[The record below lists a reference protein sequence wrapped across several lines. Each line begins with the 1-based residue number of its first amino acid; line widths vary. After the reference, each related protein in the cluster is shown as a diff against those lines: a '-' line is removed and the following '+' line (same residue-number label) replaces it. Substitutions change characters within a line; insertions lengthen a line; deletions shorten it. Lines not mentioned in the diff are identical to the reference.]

1 MPIDTSMYQVQPAPQ
16 PNLLG
21 MMGQAASI
29 QNAMNQNQLFQQTNR
44 ARLAVG
50 KIMQDSVDPQTGQP
64 DYDKAAISLS
74 QHPDTA
80 LIAPELIK
88 TWAGL
93 KNLNLD
99 NTIKSLDIAR
109 QRAGDIADVVGGT
122 LARAHEGKSYT
133 DKNGNGVVDALS
145 QEDLFRAVNHSS
157 LIAHN
162 IPTEMKMQLLT
173 KFGYPDDPRKPRDY
187 DPRKGFQDAVQ
198 FGLAKAGA
206 EKTMT
211 GVFNN
216 LKEIDQGGV
225 KSIQQVNP
233 TQSSMRP
240 LAGGTFAQ
248 QPTPA
253 ERNAPVEVMTPQGAV
268 RTVPRQQAG
277 PMVSGA
283 GTPAVGAAGGGPP
296 MQGGGTPD
304 ATAVPT
310 TSVTRAS
317 PGGVPTPQPA
327 AAAVPT
333 EPPGW
338 LKSMNPVQAEQL
350 KHVAP
355 YIKEVNDE
363 ASAAVRTRQVIDEM
377 DAARKGIKLGAG
389 YTGYV
394 KVAETLQAF
403 GVHNKVVDAVAG
415 GDLSKAQEFSKLANQ
430 LAMAQ
435 LRAGL
440 GANAGKITN
449 LEVNNYTKNNPNWDT
464 DPRATDKVFSFLR
477 KLSTI
482 ATTRQQALSHV
493 YSRWIDG
500 KPLPEGMSD
509 ISQFEPWWNKRL
521 LDTPG
526 LISAEGAKAIG
537 GGGGK

>member
-50 KIMQDSVDPQTGQP
+50 KIMQDSVDPQSGQP

-109 QRAGDIADVVGGT
+109 QRAGDFADVAGSV
-122 LARAHEGKSYT
+122 LATAHEGKSYT
-133 DKNGNGVVDALS
+133 DAKGNGVPDALA
-145 QEDLFRAVNHSS
+145 QEDLFRAVNHSQ
-157 LIAHN
+157 LVAHN
-162 IPTEMKMQLLT
+162 IPAEMKLQLLS
-173 KFGYPDDPRKPRDY
+173 KVGYPDDPRAPRVY
-187 DPRKGFQDAVQ
+187 DPKKAFQDVVQ

-216 LKEIDQGGV
+216 LKEVDTGGGH
-225 KSIQQVNP
+225 IIGQVNP
-233 TQSSMRP
+233 SQSSFTP
-240 LAGGTFAQ
+240 LKGGAIPKT
-248 QPTPA
+248 PTPG
-253 ERNAPVEVMTPQGAV
+253 ELNAPTDVMTPQGGT
-268 RTVPRQQAG
+268 RTVPRYQAG
-277 PMVSGA
+277 PMVTGA
-283 GTPAVGAAGGGPP
+283 GTPALA
-296 MQGGGTPD
+296 GGGTPD

-310 TSVTRAS
+310 TSVTRAN
-317 PGGVPTPQPA
+317 PDGVPTPQPA

-333 EPPGW
+333 QPPGW
-338 LKSMNPVQAEQL
+338 MKTMAPLQAEQL
-350 KHVAP
+350 KKMAP

-363 ASAAVRTRQVIDEM
+363 GTNAIKLRQVIDEM
-377 DAARKGIKLGAG
+377 DAARKTVKLGGGASG
-389 YTGYV
+389 YI
-394 KVAETLQAF
+394 KAAETLQAF
-403 GVHNKVVDAVAG
+403 GVKNKVVDKVAG
-415 GDLSKAQEFSKLANQ
+415 GDLSSAQEFGKLANQ

-435 LRAGL
+435 LRSSL
-440 GANAGKITN
+440 GPNAGKITN
-449 LEVNNYTKNNPNWDT
+449 LEVQNFTKNNPNWDT
-464 DPRATDKVFSFLR
+464 DPKATDKVFSFL
-477 KLSTI
+477 KKMATI
-482 ATTRQQALSHV
+482 STTRQQALSHV
-493 YSRWIDG
+493 YSRWVDG
-500 KPLPEGMSD
+500 KPLPEGMGD
-509 ISQFEPWWNKRL
+509 LSQFDAWWNKRL

-526 LISAEGAKAIG
+526 LVTSETAKTL
-537 GGGGK
+537 GGGK